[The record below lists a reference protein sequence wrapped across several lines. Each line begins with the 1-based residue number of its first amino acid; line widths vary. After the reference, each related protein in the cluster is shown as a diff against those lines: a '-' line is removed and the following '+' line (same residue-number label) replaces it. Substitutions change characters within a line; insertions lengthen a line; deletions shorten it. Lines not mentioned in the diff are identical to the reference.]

1 MPKRTREEKL
11 AAYSKG
17 AKRGYRARKRFVAA
31 TVKQSLTVPEMKE
44 PQPGKA
50 EAQIG
55 DPGGIATLRALGK
68 AGSGDAAQDLQDVKQ
83 CNAMVAQP
91 MELSTGS

>member
-1 MPKRTREEKL
+1 MPKRSREERL
-11 AAYSKG
+11 AAYSNG
-17 AKRGYRARKRFVAA
+17 AKRGYRARKRFVA
-31 TVKQSLTVPEMKE
+31 VNGVEMKE

-68 AGSGDAAQDLQDVKQ
+68 AGSGDAEQDLQDVKQ